1 MTWGR
6 SSGISFYL
14 LVASRSQQAWMNRR
28 KRSEERGL
36 GAGVVEVVAATAF
49 LALLLLPWPLLG
61 SKLVLHLPISFDLLF
76 CLTLRHVPKNLL
88 FCLVQLII
96 VPCLFVMV
104 VLLLPLTF
112 SPIFDCSWNWTI
124 RTIILMIGFNLGC
137 GFIP

>member
-96 VPCLFVMV
+96 VPCLFCDGCFFFPSNF
-104 VLLLPLTF
+104 LSYIRLQLGLEHPNNN
-112 SPIFDCSWNWTI
+112 FDD
-124 RTIILMIGFNLGC
+124 RV
-137 GFIP
+137 